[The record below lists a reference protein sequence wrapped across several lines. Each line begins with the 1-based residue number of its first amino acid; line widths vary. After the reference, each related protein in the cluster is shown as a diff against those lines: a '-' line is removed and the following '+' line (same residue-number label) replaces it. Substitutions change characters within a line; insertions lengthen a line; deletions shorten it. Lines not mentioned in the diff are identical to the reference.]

1 MRTKQIS
8 LFMLLHAMPL
18 GKEFKYPVDPR
29 TMWELGALTTLAVR
43 NPQIAFD
50 PPNT

>member
-1 MRTKQIS
+1 MGTEQIS

-18 GKEFKYPVDPR
+18 GKEFKYPVDPW
-29 TMWELGALTTLAVR
+29 TIWELGALITLAVR

-50 PPNT
+50 SPNT